1 MKHGIKSRIKK
12 GLAVI
17 TVLSSGLLISAC
29 SAGSE
34 AVQDFKEA
42 AEEVKEAAEEAVP
55 HVSGLFNS
63 STSYF
68 DNYEEKWDGTVFR
81 VQGEVHIAEDDNTGI
96 LTVNPQDDTEIHI
109 TGNFRKNKGEM
120 RLVYEAPDGTSTVL
134 AKSGTGENK
143 QTDVDLPFTIKAGEG
158 QFKLLGKN
166 SVYTF
171 DLTFTDIPPAS
182 INHSDSKIPG
192 TAAGSF
198 KGRYTDVTSPVVLM
212 EADLKEAE
220 SVKVTARI
228 HVKSNKSQKMVLGK
242 FNLAYESSEGE
253 IIPII
258 DHNAV
263 ETADGGYEWKD
274 TFIKEGTLPAGST
287 KLVLSGIEG
296 ENYTIE
302 LDVTVKVK

>member
-42 AEEVKEAAEEAVP
+42 AEEVKEAAADAVP
-55 HVSGLFNS
+55 HAAGLFNS

-96 LTVNPQDDTEIHI
+96 LTVNPEEDAEIHI
-109 TGNFRKNKGEM
+109 TGNFRKKKGEM

-158 QFKLLGKN
+158 QFKLLGEN

-171 DLTFTDIPPAS
+171 DLTFTDISPAS

-220 SVKVTARI
+220 NVKVTARI

-242 FNLAYESSEGE
+242 FNLAYETADGG
-253 IIPII
+253 IITII

-263 ETADGGYEWKD
+263 ETAGGGYEWKD
-274 TFIKEGTLPAGST
+274 TFIKEGALPAGST
-287 KLVLSGIEG
+287 KLVLSDIEG

>member
-1 MKHGIKSRIKK
+1 MKHGMKSRMKK
-12 GLAVI
+12 GLAVV
-17 TVLSSGLLISAC
+17 TVLSSCLLISAC

-55 HVSGLFNS
+55 HAAGLFNS

-68 DNYEEKWDGTVFR
+68 DNYEEKWDGNVFR

-96 LTVNPQDDTEIHI
+96 LSVNPEEDAEIHI

-134 AKSGTGENK
+134 AKSEAGEDK
-143 QTDVDLPFTIKAGEG
+143 QTDIDLPLTIKAGAG
-158 QFKLLGKN
+158 QFKLLGEN

-171 DLTFTDIPPAS
+171 DLTFSDIPPVS
-182 INHSDSKIPG
+182 TDHTDKKMPG

-198 KGRYTDVTSPVVLM
+198 KGSYTNVTSPIVLM
-212 EADLKEAE
+212 EADLKETE
-220 SVKVTARI
+220 NVKVTARI
-228 HVKSNKSQKMVLGK
+228 HVRSDKSQKMVLGK
-242 FNLAYESSEGE
+242 FNLAYETAEGQVIT
-253 IIPII
+253 IIGH
-258 DHNAV
+258 DSV

-274 TFIKEGTLPAGST
+274 TFIKEGVLPAGCT
-287 KLVLSGIEG
+287 KLVLSGVEG
-296 ENYTIE
+296 ENYTIQ